1 MKGAPKSNCVT
12 ESANADRVILQNM
25 KVTLESNSLWLHSAS
40 YEDVLEE
47 TYCAFAEVGGFAMR
61 LQICARQEFER
72 AIESKILTS

>member
-1 MKGAPKSNCVT
+1 MAPESNCVT
-12 ESANADRVILQNM
+12 ESANADRIILQNT
-25 KVTLESNSLWLHSAS
+25 KVAFESNSLWLHSAI

-72 AIESKILTS
+72 AIESKILKS